1 MSSLFAGLFKGRQ
14 DGLPGPVKA
23 HLTLKKRLDLRRP
36 VQNADFVAFDT
47 ELTGLDFKKDSI
59 ISIGAVKLKGSRI
72 FPGRSFAT
80 LVRPE
85 SPLQGKSVV
94 VHEITHADLTGAA
107 ALEDALV
114 DFIAFIGDAV
124 LIGHFVFI
132 DLNFINRAM
141 KRLFGFKL
149 QNPALDTSTLH
160 DWLYENDSAFAKHH
174 KGMTLKQDLY
184 SLAQK
189 YGITVEAA
197 HDAQYDAYLTAQLF
211 QRFLHFLP
219 GCGIQ
224 ATEELLMIGKS

>member
-1 MSSLFAGLFKGRQ
+1 MSSVFAGLFKGARN
-14 DGLPGPVKA
+14 DLPEALKA
-23 HLTLKKRLDLRRP
+23 HRTLKKRLDLRTP

-59 ISIGAVKLKGSRI
+59 ISIGAVKLLGSRI
-72 FPGRSFAT
+72 FPGRAFAT

-85 SPLQGKSVV
+85 SPLKGKSVV
-94 VHEITHADLTGAA
+94 IHGITHTDLSDATS
-107 ALEDALV
+107 LEDALV

-149 QNPALDTSTLH
+149 QNPVLDTSTIH
-160 DWLYENDSAFAKHH
+160 DWLAENDSAFAKHH

-184 SLAQK
+184 SLAGK

-219 GCGIQ
+219 GCGIH
-224 ATEELLMIGKS
+224 TVEELLMIGKS